1 MHAEQHLKQMSDSNR
16 RPNSVQLV
24 SVNNKKLRLPFL
36 VQQWNGRVR
45 NGHNQYESMDLSRLV
60 STVQAAGD
68 VRRDISLADF
78 VLFGYSSVQSV
89 LNKCIVYRIIIG
101 LLKKLGYLRGT
112 SRIYKLLTTSP
123 S

>member
-1 MHAEQHLKQMSDSNR
+1 M
-16 RPNSVQLV
+16 
-24 SVNNKKLRLPFL
+24 
-36 VQQWNGRVR
+36 
-45 NGHNQYESMDLSRLV
+45 
-60 STVQAAGD
+60 
-68 VRRDISLADF
+68 ADF